1 MIKKIKLEN
10 FRIFEK
16 LELETNNS
24 LVIFSGKNAHGKT
37 SILEAIHIAA
47 ITKSHRENNLNNAIR
62 FNEPFSKIE
71 IQADKKYKVVLS
83 NDKKCL
89 FINDVEIKKSSDYLG
104 LLDVVMISP
113 TDIKLV
119 RGAKI
124 DKRKFLDLSISMLNK
139 KYLKESSKYKKAL
152 TERNALLKEKN
163 IDDVIFDVLT
173 KELAESLKYIYDSRL
188 YLIDKLNYYLV
199 DISKNMN
206 IENIRLEYEPS
217 YNPNDIYKSFMD
229 KKQSDIRYQITQI
242 GAHRDS
248 FKIFINDLD
257 AESFASEGQSRIIYI
272 AIKLAL
278 ASVMKEL
285 KNEPIMLL
293 DDIYQALDNDRIRSL
308 TGYLKNIKQVFI
320 TTTSILEIPTEILKD
335 ALVLRI

>member
-1 MIKKIKLEN
+1 
-10 FRIFEK
+10 
-16 LELETNNS
+16 
-24 LVIFSGKNAHGKT
+24 
-37 SILEAIHIAA
+37 
-47 ITKSHRENNLNNAIR
+47 
-62 FNEPFSKIE
+62 
-71 IQADKKYKVVLS
+71 
-83 NDKKCL
+83 
-89 FINDVEIKKSSDYLG
+89 
-104 LLDVVMISP
+104 MISP

-124 DKRKFLDLSISMLNK
+124 DKRRFLDLSISMLNK

-188 YLIDKLNYYLV
+188 YLIDKLNYYLL

-320 TTTSILEIPTEILKD
+320 TTTSILEIPSEILKD